1 MRISTN
7 GIIVNG
13 QNRVL
18 LIQRSD
24 SRTFA
29 PPGGGLEFG
38 ELPPDGAAREVLEE
52 TGLVVAADKL
62 VSVFYWPNEPY
73 PFLTFSFRCRVL
85 GGELIPSRESPRVGY
100 YPIVPLPRL
109 VLPFHRK
116 RVQIGLAYTAGA
128 PYWGVQHMTWYE
140 DLGKRFLGQ
149 VAFRWYRLLR
159 RLRGQSAYAG
169 RMPGWV
175 LGAFVVIWNDAGAIL
190 WVKRTDV
197 DLWNLP
203 GGGANQDEPPWE
215 TAVRETFE
223 ETGLHVRLT
232 DLSGV
237 YAYQDMPHLIFV
249 FTAVIEH
256 GQLTTGPE
264 SAAFAYF
271 AVGAEPDNVVQQHV
285 ARAAD
290 ACLPRD
296 RTLFRFQSSKTAVTV
311 SAED

>member
-128 PYWGVQHMTWYE
+128 PYWGVQHMTW
-140 DLGKRFLGQ
+140 
-149 VAFRWYRLLR
+149 
-159 RLRGQSAYAG
+159 
-169 RMPGWV
+169 
-175 LGAFVVIWNDAGAIL
+175 
-190 WVKRTDV
+190 
-197 DLWNLP
+197 
-203 GGGANQDEPPWE
+203 
-215 TAVRETFE
+215 
-223 ETGLHVRLT
+223 
-232 DLSGV
+232 
-237 YAYQDMPHLIFV
+237 
-249 FTAVIEH
+249 
-256 GQLTTGPE
+256 
-264 SAAFAYF
+264 
-271 AVGAEPDNVVQQHV
+271 
-285 ARAAD
+285 
-290 ACLPRD
+290 
-296 RTLFRFQSSKTAVTV
+296 
-311 SAED
+311 